1 MQLER
6 FHGNTNRSER
16 TRHRRK
22 RARAHPHYGPLI
34 DTPSSSFS
42 ARARLARTSDS
53 EPEPP
58 PVAQHA
64 PWRHRCLTR
73 WPDVPSAPPY
83 LPGTAHPCSFKY
95 ETFYGW
101 HPSDGNFT
109 NVGQSPVPKGLAE
122 FYNETGKP
130 GILELEGVFFTA
142 APKPLRGMVMK
153 PGGAAAWKALAAEI
167 QPLVESKGEHEHA
180 ASMCSE
186 HEQPAC
192 ALEPL
197 CQSRSDALVT
207 ASSRV
212 AACCLQ

>member
-6 FHGNTNRSER
+6 FHGNTNRSEL

-22 RARAHPHYGPLI
+22 PARAHPHYGPLI

-53 EPEPP
+53 EQEPP
-58 PVAQHA
+58 TVAQHA
-64 PWRHRCLTR
+64 LWRHRCLTR

-167 QPLVESKGEHEHA
+167 QPLVENKGEHA
-180 ASMCSE
+180 
-186 HEQPAC
+186 QPAC
-192 ALEPL
+192 AVSTSSLHVHL
-197 CQSRSDALVT
+197 SRSVIHDRT
-207 ASSRV
+207 PSSLPRRV
-212 AACCLQ
+212 SLPAACLQ